1 MRKIAYKIFTILS
14 ISLILFSC
22 SKENINY
29 GSITFNI
36 NGDVN
41 VSVDSNTTTKSGTVN
56 TDNFEIFLGS
66 TSLGLKKDLT
76 TPVIVAPGTYTVSAQ
91 SCSVENSNNGYGLLR
106 FYGENQNVIVEDQG
120 NVDVTINCTVA
131 NSKVSVELGESYTNY
146 FDSGYA
152 TVKIS
157 DGTRTLTV
165 IENGEVIKNGE
176 VIIEAVYFNA
186 SASLTITVNSK
197 KTSAAGA
204 EHTFE
209 TTESFTSAAATW
221 HKITINA
228 DLDSSGGITFTNQG
242 SHVSDW
248 ISITD
253 YTPGSVVEDE

>member
-91 SCSVENSNNGYGLLR
+91 SCSVEDSNTGVGLLR
-106 FYGENQNVIVEDQG
+106 FYGETNDITIEDQEEK
-120 NVDVTINCTVA
+120 DVTINCYVA
-131 NSKVSVELGESYTNY
+131 NSKVSVTLGSSYTDSDY

-152 TVKIS
+152 KVTIS
-157 DGTRTLTV
+157 DGARTLTV
-165 IENGEVIKNGE
+165 IENGKVKK
-176 VIIEAVYFNA
+176 EAVYFNA
-186 SASLTITVNSK
+186 ETTLTVKVNSKK

-209 TTESFTSAAATW
+209 TTESFKSAARTW

-228 DLDSSGGITFTNQG
+228 DLDSSGGITFTTQN

-253 YTPGSVVEDE
+253 YTPGSVVEDQ

>member
-36 NGDVN
+36 NGDIN
-41 VSVDSNTTTKSGTVN
+41 VSVDNNTTTKSGTVD

-106 FYGENQNVIVEDQG
+106 FYGETQNVTVEDQG
-120 NVDVTINCTVA
+120 NVNVTINCTVA
-131 NSKVSVELGESYTNY
+131 NSKVSVALGESYTNY

-152 TVKIS
+152 TVTIS

-165 IENGEVIKNGE
+165 IENGAVIK
-176 VIIEAVYFNA
+176 EAVYFNA

-209 TTESFTSAAATW
+209 TTESFTSVAANW

-228 DLDSSGGITFTNQG
+228 DLNSSGGITFTNQG

-253 YTPGSVVEDE
+253 YTPGSVVEDQ